1 MPKPSR
7 IFLVRRDHPGIRVF
21 ATRVQ
26 GIFLSF
32 GQFLRA
38 KIFEHGQF
46 PQIPHN
52 QVAAELQI
60 IVIREGM

>member
-1 MPKPSR
+1 VGSD
-7 IFLVRRDHPGIRVF
+7 RRGIRVF
-21 ATRVQ
+21 ASRVQ

-52 QVAAELQI
+52 QVAAEFQI
-60 IVIREGM
+60 IVIRKGM